1 MKKELGVYIVVG
13 IGSVIID
20 YCVYMI
26 LSLFVSV
33 IHAKMI
39 SYIVGMGFGFFCNR
53 AITFKSNNSLAKD
66 AIGFLFVYTASLFL
80 NVIVN
85 SVTLI
90 IIPEQKI
97 IAFLVATTVSII
109 TNYLGQK
116 FFVYKK

>member
-1 MKKELGVYIVVG
+1 MKKELSIYIIIG

-20 YCVYMI
+20 YCVYMV
-26 LSLFVSV
+26 LSQFVPV
-33 IHAKMI
+33 VYAKTI
-39 SYIVGMGFGFFCNR
+39 SYIMGMCFGFFCNR

-66 AIGFLFVYTASLFL
+66 AIGFLFVYTISLFL

-90 IIPEQKI
+90 IFPEQKI
-97 IAFLVATTVSII
+97 IAFLIATVVSVI